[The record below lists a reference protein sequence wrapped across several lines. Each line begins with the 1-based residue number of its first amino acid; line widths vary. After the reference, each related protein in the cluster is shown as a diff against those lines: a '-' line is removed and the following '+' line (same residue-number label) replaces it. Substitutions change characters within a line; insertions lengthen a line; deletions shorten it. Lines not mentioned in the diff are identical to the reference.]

1 MHLCYEQTDS
11 MHQLKHSCLTF
22 QLHETFTGADSNRM
36 HARPIPPPSPLPT
49 ESKESAYLEGKKKR
63 ENWGLFKQQFNSIM
77 YSIMLHSAAF
87 CFTLLFPP
95 LCTYYIINIAHFSHI
110 RSVSALHL
118 PTCTS
123 KPISAKRSMILAY

>member
-63 ENWGLFKQQFNSIM
+63 EDWGLFKQQYNATLSSLLLYIAFPPIM
-77 YSIMLHSAAF
+77 YILYNKY
-87 CFTLLFPP
+87 
-95 LCTYYIINIAHFSHI
+95 CTFSHI